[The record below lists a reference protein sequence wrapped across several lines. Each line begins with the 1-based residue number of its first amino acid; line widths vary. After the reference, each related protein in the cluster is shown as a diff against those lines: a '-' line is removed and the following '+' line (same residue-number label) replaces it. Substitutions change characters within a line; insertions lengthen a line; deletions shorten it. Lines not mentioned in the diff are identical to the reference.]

1 MKIALLN
8 DTHCGVRNS
17 SQIFIDYQ
25 ERFYEQVFF
34 PYCAEHDIKKII
46 HLGDYYDHRKFVN
59 FKALHANRRHFLE
72 PMKQNGMTMDIIPGN
87 HDVFHKNTNDLC
99 SLKELLG
106 YYTSNINIIMKP
118 TTVNYDGLDVHL
130 MPWINPE
137 NHQHSMEF
145 IRKNNG
151 ILMAHL
157 ELADFE
163 MMRGIKQPKG
173 NGMGVEP
180 FKHYDLCLSGH
191 YHASSQQGNIR
202 YLGCQME
209 FTWADAGDAKY
220 FHVLDTDT
228 QEITAVLNPLTLF
241 EKIYYDDSNTD
252 YSKVDAGYYK
262 SKIVKLIVENKE
274 NLPQFEDF
282 VDRLYKSDLTDLTI
296 LEELSEYTMRYNE
309 DDEADVEVGNTSAFL
324 EEYVDGMKVE
334 EEKPK
339 IKKLLQVIYDEALNV
354 DTTE

>member
-1 MKIALLN
+1 VKIALLN

-25 ERFYEQVFF
+25 EQFYEKIFF
-34 PYCAEHDIKKII
+34 PYCQEHDIKKII

-173 NGMGVEP
+173 HGMGVEP

-220 FHVLDTDT
+220 FHVLDTET
-228 QEITAVLNPLTLF
+228 QEITAVRNPLTLF
-241 EKIYYDDSNTD
+241 EKIYYDDTSTDYNDFDINTCENKFVKVIVGNKSNPFMFDKFIERISELNTHELKIAENFSEFLGENVLTNIEDIENTTDLMANYIDGVNTD
-252 YSKVDAGYYK
+252 LDKDKLKTLMNSLYNDALDME
-262 SKIVKLIVENKE
+262 I
-274 NLPQFEDF
+274 Q
-282 VDRLYKSDLTDLTI
+282 
-296 LEELSEYTMRYNE
+296 
-309 DDEADVEVGNTSAFL
+309 
-324 EEYVDGMKVE
+324 
-334 EEKPK
+334 
-339 IKKLLQVIYDEALNV
+339 
-354 DTTE
+354 

>member
-25 ERFYEQVFF
+25 EQFYEKIFF
-34 PYCAEHDIKKII
+34 PYCQEHDIKKII

-106 YYTSNINIIMKP
+106 FYTSNINIIMKP

-130 MPWINPE
+130 IPWINPE

-145 IRKNNG
+145 IRKNKG

-173 NGMGVEP
+173 HGMGVEP

-220 FHVLDTDT
+220 FHILDTET

-241 EKIYYDDSNTD
+241 EKIYYDDTTADYDDFDINRCENKFVKVIVGNKSNPLMFDKFIERISELNTHDLKIAENFSEFLGENVLTNIEDIENTTDLMANYIDGVNTD
-252 YSKVDAGYYK
+252 LDKDKLKTLMNSLYNDALDME
-262 SKIVKLIVENKE
+262 I
-274 NLPQFEDF
+274 Q
-282 VDRLYKSDLTDLTI
+282 
-296 LEELSEYTMRYNE
+296 
-309 DDEADVEVGNTSAFL
+309 
-324 EEYVDGMKVE
+324 
-334 EEKPK
+334 
-339 IKKLLQVIYDEALNV
+339 
-354 DTTE
+354 